1 MRRRAILL
9 LAAMAVALFSVE
21 GVGLKPKPTKPTTS
35 LNLTFLQTYSKFRPC
50 QPSLP
55 ISRQETV
62 LRARHRFLN

>member
-21 GVGLKPKPTKPTTS
+21 GVGLKPKPTTS

-50 QPSLP
+50 RISLP
-55 ISRQETV
+55 ISRQRTL
-62 LRARHRFLN
+62 LRPRRRFLN

>member
-21 GVGLKPKPTKPTTS
+21 GVGLKPKPTTS

-55 ISRQETV
+55 ISRQESV